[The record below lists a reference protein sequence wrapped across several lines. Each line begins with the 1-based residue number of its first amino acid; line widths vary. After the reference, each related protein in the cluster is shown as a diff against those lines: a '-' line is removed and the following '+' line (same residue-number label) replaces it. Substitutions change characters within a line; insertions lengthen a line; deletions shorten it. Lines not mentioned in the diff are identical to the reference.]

1 MMPPFDTHVPSGG
14 YRWWYI
20 DGLSDDGQHGI
31 TLIAFVGSVFSPY
44 YAWARRRRGAAP
56 DPVAHCALNTALYAI
71 GGSAAPKAW
80 AMTERS
86 AAGIRRSA
94 AQMQIGPSALA
105 WDGTCLRVQVDEV
118 TVPWPR
124 RIRGQITLHADAW
137 LDRSYPLDTGGL
149 HRWQP
154 VAPVARIEVALQQPA
169 LRWSGSAYMDANF
182 GARPLEQDF
191 DGWHWSRASL
201 PQGRSAILYDVTAAD
216 GGRMALALQVD
227 RSGRAQ
233 EFAPPQ
239 PVDLPTTRW
248 GIARSTRA
256 DAGSAPRVMETL
268 EDGPFY
274 ARSVLGTQL
283 LGEPATAV
291 HESLSMR
298 RFKAPWVQALL
309 PFRMP
314 RRRA

>member
-1 MMPPFDTHVPSGG
+1 MMPPFDTPVPPGG

-20 DGLSDDGQHGI
+20 DGLSDDGRHGI

-44 YAWARRRRGAAP
+44 YAWARRRPGAAP
-56 DPVAHCALNTALYAI
+56 DPVAHCALNAVLYAT
-71 GGSAAPKAW
+71 GGSAAPAGW

-86 AAGIRRSA
+86 AAAVRRSA
-94 AQMQIGPSALA
+94 AHFQIGPSALE
-105 WDGTCLRVQVDEV
+105 WDGTRLCVQVDEV
-118 TVPWPR
+118 TVPWLR
-124 RIRGQITLHADAW
+124 RMRGQVTLQADAW
-137 LDRSYPLDTGGL
+137 LDRPYPLDTGGL
-149 HRWQP
+149 HQWQP
-154 VAPVARIEVALQQPA
+154 VAPLARIEVEFHQPG
-169 LRWSGSAYMDANF
+169 LRWSGNAYLDANF

-191 DGWHWSRASL
+191 EGWHWSRAAL
-201 PQGRSAILYDVTAAD
+201 AQGRSAILYDVTAAD
-216 GGRMALALQVD
+216 GGRMALALQMD
-227 RSGRAQ
+227 RSGRVQ

-239 PVDLPTTRW
+239 VVDLPSTRW

-256 DAGSAPRVMETL
+256 DAGAVPRVAQTL

-274 ARSVLGTQL
+274 ARSVLGTHL
-283 LGEPATAV
+283 LGERATAV

-298 RFKAPWVQALL
+298 RFSAPWVQALL